1 MADTSPMQSALNGIA
16 QPGDFGA
23 DQPAGP
29 GVTITERQGL
39 QILHV
44 AGDIRD
50 AEFPTQVRHA
60 IGLPLPMS
68 AGETRASQGTRVL
81 WLGPDRW
88 LVATEDALPALS
100 DAAAVNDVGQGR
112 LVLRLTGPRVRDIL
126 AKGCPLDLHASA
138 FPTGHCAESLIG
150 HIGVTIDCT
159 ADETFD
165 LYVNRSYAAFFWEWL
180 TRAAM
185 EYGYRVLPAG

>member
-1 MADTSPMQSALNGIA
+1 MQSALNGIA

-81 WLGPDRW
+81 WL
-88 LVATEDALPALS
+88 
-100 DAAAVNDVGQGR
+100 
-112 LVLRLTGPRVRDIL
+112 
-126 AKGCPLDLHASA
+126 
-138 FPTGHCAESLIG
+138 
-150 HIGVTIDCT
+150 
-159 ADETFD
+159 
-165 LYVNRSYAAFFWEWL
+165 
-180 TRAAM
+180 
-185 EYGYRVLPAG
+185 PAGLVRRRRRQ